1 MRVKMVAVV
10 KALIRILK
18 RVVTAVCLKS
28 DWSSIL

>member
-1 MRVKMVAVV
+1 MSVTIVALV